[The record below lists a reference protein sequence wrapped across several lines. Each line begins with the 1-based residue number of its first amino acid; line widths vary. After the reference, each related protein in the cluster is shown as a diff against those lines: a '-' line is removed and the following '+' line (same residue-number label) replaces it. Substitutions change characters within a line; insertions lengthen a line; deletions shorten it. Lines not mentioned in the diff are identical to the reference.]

1 MTKESKNTIWWIVGI
16 VIALVLFGDLIFAV
30 IGSILGAILA
40 IGITGIVLFAVA
52 AAAFALVVLVGGSV
66 AVATGVAFFAV
77 VIAAL
82 GALWP
87 FIILAAIVYLM
98 VRKRPQAV

>member
-1 MTKESKNTIWWIVGI
+1 MTKNSNNTMWWVVGI
-16 VIALVLFGDLIFAV
+16 VVALLLFGDVIFAI

-40 IGITGIVLFAVA
+40 IGITGIVLFAIA

-66 AVATGVAFFAV
+66 AVATGVAVFAV
-77 VIAAL
+77 IIAAI
-82 GALWP
+82 GTLWP
-87 FIILAAIVYLM
+87 FIILGLIVYLM